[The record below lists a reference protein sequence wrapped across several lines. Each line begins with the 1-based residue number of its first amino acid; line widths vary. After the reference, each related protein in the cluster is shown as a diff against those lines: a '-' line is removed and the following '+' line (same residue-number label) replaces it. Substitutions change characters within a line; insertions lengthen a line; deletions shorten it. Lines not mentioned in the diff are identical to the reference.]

1 MMMHRR
7 NTLEQAVVAF
17 SNSIYTFW
25 NLTAPG
31 CCSAKC
37 AVPRCFSVR
46 VAMYICVHACMQG
59 YGPDGLPP
67 LEPRKVEMGRCLS
80 AAQVA
85 VSRSQISGSVS
96 GMCMPPC
103 SSNSNKLRRARIYA
117 S

>member
-1 MMMHRR
+1 MIADNSPIVHNIPCCCRTDDTLATMMMHRR

-46 VAMYICVHACMQG
+46 VAMYMCVHACMQG

-67 LEPRKVEMGRCLS
+67 VNPS
-80 AAQVA
+80 F
-85 VSRSQISGSVS
+85 RS
-96 GMCMPPC
+96 
-103 SSNSNKLRRARIYA
+103 
-117 S
+117 